1 MIKKNL
7 NNFYILTRKNK
18 NRLLFLFFLMII
30 SIFFDVVSIG
40 AIFPFLNE
48 LLGNN
53 SSNFDFFNYEIF
65 NEFVETQN
73 RLLFF
78 SIIIFIF
85 FFLKNIFLFIYQKIS
100 SNFLSYLTVYHQEQ
114 MLKNYTSKD
123 YSFFLDKKSSEFIRE
138 FQGEIKLLNSNFI
151 QPIMTIIL
159 NSLTI
164 TGFLI
169 FLFLINPKLVGIIIL
184 IALAFILVVTI
195 TLKKRFIE
203 FGNIRRNENF
213 KLVNI
218 IKQIFEGIRELKIY
232 NKENIFFL
240 NLKKILYRLANASVN
255 RSILGLV
262 PKLILEVLLVLFFIL
277 SILISNDPKML
288 IATLGVFAAALFRIM
303 PNINSLV
310 RSYQQINFSQSAMD
324 DLIQIFNDQ
333 LDNTNEI
340 FDKNIK
346 FEKNIKLENISFSYD
361 TKYILKNLN
370 LTIKK
375 NSIIGIKGDSGSGKS
390 TFVDLFVGLLKPDY
404 GKILID
410 DTELDETDRELWKNK
425 ISYIQQNPFIFNQ
438 SLEFN
443 ISMENNPQKRN
454 YKKINE
460 ILNLVNLDNF
470 AKNLENSKSKYI
482 SEAGLNISGGQAQR
496 LAIARALYNSSEII
510 IFDESLNSLD
520 EKNRNEIL
528 ELTYNLSRDNTIII
542 ISHDDNAFKYC
553 NQVYEIKNKQ
563 LIEL

>member
-18 NRLLFLFFLMII
+18 NRLFLLFFLMII
-30 SIFFDVVSIG
+30 SIFFDVISIG

-53 SSNFDFFNYEIF
+53 SSNFDFFKYEVFDNFIGY
-65 NEFVETQN
+65 QN
-73 RLLFF
+73 RLLSFSILILIFF
-78 SIIIFIF
+78 S
-85 FFLKNIFLFIYQKIS
+85 LKNIFLFIYQKIS

-123 YSFFLDKKSSEFIRE
+123 YSFFLNKKSSEFIRE
-138 FQGEIKLLNSNFI
+138 FQGEIKILNSNFI

-159 NSLTI
+159 NLLTI

-169 FLFLINPKLVGIIIL
+169 FLFLINPKLVCAIIL
-184 IALAFILVVTI
+184 IAIPFILIVAI

-203 FGNIRRNENF
+203 FGNIRRKENF

-218 IKQIFEGIRELKIY
+218 VKQIFEGIRELKIY

-240 NLKKILYRLANASVN
+240 NLKKTLYRLANAGIN
-255 RSILGLV
+255 RGILALV
-262 PKLILEVLLVLFFIL
+262 PKLILEVLLVLFFI
-277 SILISNDPKML
+277 SIILVSNDPKIL
-288 IATLGVFAAALFRIM
+288 IATLSVFAAALFRIM

-324 DLIQIFNDQ
+324 DLIKIFNDQ
-333 LDNTNEI
+333 LENTNKT

-346 FEKNIKLENISFSYD
+346 FEKNIRLENISFSYD
-361 TKYILKNLN
+361 TIYVLKNLN
-370 LTIKK
+370 LIIKK
-375 NSIIGIKGDSGSGKS
+375 NAIIGIKGDSGSGKS
-390 TFVDLFVGLLKPDY
+390 TFVDLFVGLLKPKY
-404 GKILID
+404 GKILVD
-410 DTELDETDRELWKNK
+410 DTELDETNREFWKNK

-438 SLEFN
+438 TLEFN
-443 ISMENNPQKRN
+443 ISMENNPQKIN
-454 YKKINE
+454 YEKFNE
-460 ILNLVNLDNF
+460 ILNLVNLKDF
-470 AKNLENSKSKYI
+470 AKNLENSKYKYL
-482 SEAGLNISGGQAQR
+482 SEGGLNISGGQAQR
-496 LAIARALYNSSEII
+496 LAIGRALYNSSEVI

-528 ELTYNLSRDNTIII
+528 ELTYKLSKDNTIII
-542 ISHDDNAFKYC
+542 ISHDDNVFKYC

>member
-375 NSIIGIKGDSGSGKS
+375 N
-390 TFVDLFVGLLKPDY
+390 
-404 GKILID
+404 
-410 DTELDETDRELWKNK
+410 
-425 ISYIQQNPFIFNQ
+425 
-438 SLEFN
+438 
-443 ISMENNPQKRN
+443 
-454 YKKINE
+454 
-460 ILNLVNLDNF
+460 
-470 AKNLENSKSKYI
+470 
-482 SEAGLNISGGQAQR
+482 
-496 LAIARALYNSSEII
+496 
-510 IFDESLNSLD
+510 
-520 EKNRNEIL
+520 
-528 ELTYNLSRDNTIII
+528 
-542 ISHDDNAFKYC
+542 
-553 NQVYEIKNKQ
+553 
-563 LIEL
+563 